1 MELTNKGGNAYNGF
15 RKKLEGIGLR
25 RRIGIILVMCCFF
38 LALCACGERSD
49 KYRPEIVAGE
59 WIIPGEDGLRCEF
72 LEDGT
77 CWIDGK
83 QYLWQ
88 FKKTLPKTI
97 RVDVFMGKEKCYEL
111 QIFEAE
117 EKGYR
122 YMMNLGTPV
131 GKTVEFTSENAG
143 YVNRNH
149 YEKVEI
155 TTENYET
162 YFMLTPKGQ
171 EGQLYLECRPEYVG
185 RLKTELSGVVF
196 DVTYGQADFFL
207 TCEKLT
213 DRDGWGCVLS
223 AEGIDH
229 TETDPVLMVGQAKGV
244 LYLDMGESSIFPVKT
259 AEK

>member
-1 MELTNKGGNAYNGF
+1 M
-15 RKKLEGIGLR
+15 R
-25 RRIGIILVMCCFF
+25 RRIGLLFVLCCFLF
-38 LALCACGERSD
+38 ALCACGERSD

-88 FKKTLPKTI
+88 FKRTLPETI
-97 RVDVFMGKEKCYEL
+97 RVDIFMGKEKCYEL

-131 GKTVEFTSENAG
+131 GGITEFFPDKAG

-149 YEKVEI
+149 YEKVEV

-162 YFMLTPKGQ
+162 FFCLTPGGQ
-171 EGQLYLECRPEYVG
+171 EGELYLECKPEYAG

-207 TCEKLT
+207 TCQELADKS
-213 DRDGWGCVLS
+213 GWGGVIS

-229 TETDPVLMVGQAKGV
+229 MEPDPVFFVGQAKGV
-244 LYLDMGESSIFPVKT
+244 LYLDMEADSPFPVKT
-259 AEK
+259 EEK